1 MSPTAKTNIVLIGL
15 MGAGKSSVAK
25 RLGLLLKR
33 EVISTDALIEDKEGK
48 AIRDIFKDEGEAYF
62 RALEKET
69 VRAIADRTDV
79 IIDCGGGVVLDQK
92 NIVHL
97 KRNGVLI
104 YLKASPKFLYQC
116 IKNKKNRPL
125 LNVKDPLARI
135 KLLLEQRKSKYEQAD
150 ITIVSEN
157 KTIDE
162 ICDEILELIKND

>member
-1 MSPTAKTNIVLIGL
+1 MPKKNIVLIGF

-25 RLGLLLKR
+25 RLGVLLKR

-48 AIRDIFKDEGEAYF
+48 AVRDIFKNKGEAYF

-69 VRAIADRTDV
+69 VRAIADRTDA

-104 YLKASPKFLYQC
+104 YLKASPKFLYQS

-150 ITIVSEN
+150 IILDTDY
-157 KTIDE
+157 KTIKQ
-162 ICDEILELIKND
+162 ICEKILKILKP